1 MKPFLKIFLMA
12 VAYLAIFIL
21 GASSGAIHPACYAYA
36 GAVLALL
43 AELIRYLLGYETR
56 KGVRWSSVPLAFK
69 YGSGKGWRYAWHK
82 DDPAYIYHFECL
94 ECLYK
99 YEFSKHGVLERF
111 GPMFCHS
118 DIINYGN
125 LHNIDFIR
133 TRTLCQGGDCCDFRF
148 VRHKKGEVWERTKS
162 I

>member
-56 KGVRWSSVPLAFK
+56 KGVRWSSVPLAFSFFA
-69 YGSGKGWRYAWHK
+69 YSAHWWTDTEGSLAAAVEEMRPGY
-82 DDPAYIYHFECL
+82 DQMMIPVIENIPAL
-94 ECLYK
+94 VVAL
-99 YEFSKHGVLERF
+99 VLTVPVAML
-111 GPMFCHS
+111 G
-118 DIINYGN
+118 
-125 LHNIDFIR
+125 IR
-133 TRTLCQGGDCCDFRF
+133 LAELALKRQAATFR
-148 VRHKKGEVWERTKS
+148 
-162 I
+162 